1 MVLLDLITR
10 PLPRGRVA
18 EVLLRSRAAVAVEVP
33 RQHPAPGEAAAAN
46 ADADLP
52 IFGTPSCEDS
62 VAAQVLDTI
71 EGSGRLSRG
80 QVLTRILEIM
90 PSASLDY
97 LNRFSDR
104 ALREYLDHVDTAT
117 DPKRRHVGWQRRTH
131 APAVAMRE
139 SDTR

>member
-18 EVLLRSRAAVAVEVP
+18 EALLRSRGTVAVDVTREP
-33 RQHPAPGEAAAAN
+33 IAPDDSLTTP
-46 ADADLP
+46 DADLP
-52 IFGTPSCEDS
+52 IFGMPSSEDS

-80 QVLTRILEIM
+80 QVLTRILEMM

-104 ALREYLDHVDTAT
+104 ALRDYLDHVDTAT